1 MLKGIILSQLEKNMK
16 VGTFLVLTSQTI
28 RYCVAAQTPNTIPSL
43 FLPPPPPP
51 FLNSKAA
58 TGYESTSA
66 Y

>member
-43 FLPPPPPP
+43 FLPPPPPH
-51 FLNSKAA
+51 S
-58 TGYESTSA
+58 
-66 Y
+66 